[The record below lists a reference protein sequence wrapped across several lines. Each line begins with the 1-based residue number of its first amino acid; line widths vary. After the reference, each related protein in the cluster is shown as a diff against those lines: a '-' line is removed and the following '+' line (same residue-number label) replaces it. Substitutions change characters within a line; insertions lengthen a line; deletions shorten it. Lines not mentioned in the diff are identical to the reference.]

1 MKKVNVFLNTA
12 GSKSLGKVIIILAV
26 VLAVTVTI
34 VLVGCQKDTP
44 DLQDMQGSASAT
56 ENVDSELPTA
66 PTDAKEVKIHET
78 QPAEISPTETKS
90 SKTQS
95 AATKPSTG
103 KTSESESSETSP
115 SWNLPWE
122 KTYTVTF
129 KDYDGT
135 VLKVQQVKHGKSA
148 AAPADPSREYY
159 TFAGWDK
166 SFQRVKSDLI
176 VTATYTTTRTIIYAE
191 SVTVNKGNNEVS
203 MNIRVRNN
211 PGIMGAVLKV
221 SVDDKVFAFAEG
233 KNTQY
238 PGLTLTPPGSKTT
251 ASPYTFMLDALELS
265 GKDQKDG
272 TLFTITFKI
281 KNPRA
286 TGNFQVGLS
295 YDEGDIF
302 DEDYQDPRVVLENGI
317 ITIQ

>member
-1 MKKVNVFLNTA
+1 MNRENGFLNTT

-26 VLAVTVTI
+26 VLAVTVMI
-34 VLVGCQKDTP
+34 VLVGCQNDTP
-44 DLQDMQGSASAT
+44 DLQNMQERAPSVT
-56 ENVDSELPTA
+56 ENVDSELPVA
-66 PTDAKEVKIHET
+66 PADAKEVKIDE
-78 QPAEISPTETKS
+78 
-90 SKTQS
+90 TQS
-95 AATKPSTG
+95 AATKPSAG
-103 KTSESESSETSP
+103 KTSESESSETRS

-129 KDYDGT
+129 EDYNGT
-135 VLKVQQVKHGKSA
+135 VLNVQQVKHGKSA

-166 SFQRVKSDLI
+166 SFQRVKSDLV

-191 SVTVNKGNNEVS
+191 SVTVNKGTNKVS

-238 PGLTLTPPGSKTT
+238 PGLTLTSSGSNTT

-281 KNPRA
+281 KNPTA